1 MGDKKILTMLLGS
14 PRKGGNSETLADALA
29 AGAAEKG
36 YEVRKVRLAGM
47 TLKGCLDC
55 RRCWSTGTPC
65 VQRDDMDKVYADIEA
80 ADTVALVS
88 PLYFFTWSAQ
98 IKPIFDRLLP
108 FYAKES
114 PRVIKDKKTLL
125 LSVGGDNEAEVFDGL
140 LATYRLTANYLGW
153 KNAGE
158 VCAHGIYTR
167 GEMEEKGAAW
177 LEAAK
182 ELGRGL

>member
-55 RRCWSTGTPC
+55 RRCWSAGAPC

-80 ADTVALVS
+80 ADVVALVS
-88 PLYFFTWSAQ
+88 PLYFFTWPAQ
-98 IKPIFDRLLP
+98 IKPVFDRLLP
-108 FYAKES
+108 FYAKEA
-114 PRVIKDKKTLL
+114 PRGLKGKKTLL
-125 LSVGGDNEAEVFDGL
+125 LSAAGDDGTEVFDGL

-153 KNAGE
+153 ENAGE